1 MIAPSSVEFKNDWSH
16 ISTPS
21 VSFDGVYGDLFV
33 HLCERRN
40 SRIIQDVDK
49 ICVLRIERGSYKNKL
64 KFVTCISRLSAER

>member
-1 MIAPSSVEFKNDWSH
+1 MIAPSSVEFKSDWSH

-40 SRIIQDVDK
+40 SRLIQDVDN
-49 ICVLRIERGSYKNKL
+49 ICVLCIERGSYKNKPT
-64 KFVTCISRLSAER
+64 FVACINSLSAER